1 MSGPRAGTL
10 VSTGEELLLSDRTSG
25 QVRRLIL
32 LLSGDIEENPGP
44 DKFQEEKL
52 VIITSTKPI
61 KVTEWRR
68 YLVQHFERLTRQDS
82 RIYVLGGI
90 HGYENGKIGLSVLPI
105 LNLK

>member
-44 DKFQEEKL
+44 DNSNMNEEFQISENEQPLTVEEKL
-52 VIITSTKPI
+52 AIITFTDEI
-61 KVTEWRR
+61 DM
-68 YLVQHFERLTRQDS
+68 LD
-82 RIYVLGGI
+82 
-90 HGYENGKIGLSVLPI
+90 
-105 LNLK
+105 